1 MNFSG
6 KVIVIA
12 AEKNF
17 ENKVKQFLKEQGCW
31 VLKTWG
37 GGLQRSGIPDLL
49 VSCNGHFVGVEVKAP
64 NGEPSKLQ
72 IWNLLKIDDSGGF
85 GWLLYPK
92 QFEAFKDFIICIKR
106 NNLLGAYEIYKDEK
120 GWVEDEALRD

>member
-6 KVIVIA
+6 RVIIIA

-17 ENKVKQFLKEQGCW
+17 ENRVKQFLKEQNCW

-49 VSCNGHFVGVEVKAP
+49 ISCNGRFVGVEVKAT

-92 QFEAFKDFIICIKR
+92 QFDAFKDFIIELNR
-106 NNLLGAYEIYKDEK
+106 NNMLGAYEIYKDEK
-120 GWVEDEALRD
+120 GWTEDEALRD